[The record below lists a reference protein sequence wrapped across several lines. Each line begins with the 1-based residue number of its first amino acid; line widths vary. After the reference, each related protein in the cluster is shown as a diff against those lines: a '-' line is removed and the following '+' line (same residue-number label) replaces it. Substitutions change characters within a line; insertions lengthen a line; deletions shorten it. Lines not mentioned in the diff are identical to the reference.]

1 MINLAILILILI
13 IFIIFNRYAFNIGKN
28 LSIMDSNKKIPL
40 IGGIFLLIGFI
51 LNIIYLY
58 YFQILTSSNVIIL
71 WFLVSMFIIALVDDK
86 FNISPIFRL
95 ILCSFVIILFFI
107 NSGFLIKTLNFKY
120 LNLYVFP
127 ENIFITY
134 FFSIFC
140 MIVLI
145 HAYNFIDG
153 INGLATSIGA
163 IWLIYLCTKIPNF
176 LNNYSVFF
184 IFIILFLYLN
194 LKNKM
199 FLGDSG
205 NYIISSLIGVNL
217 IKENLSNPNLFYV
230 EEILLLFLIPGLDL
244 IRLFFYRIKN
254 KKNPFVG
261 DNEHFHHLLINKFSL
276 KKTLFIYSTL
286 VTVPLIILKI
296 NEDLL
301 FFSIII
307 STLTY
312 IFLIKNLYTKRN

>member
-1 MINLAILILILI
+1 
-13 IFIIFNRYAFNIGKN
+13 
-28 LSIMDSNKKIPL
+28 
-40 IGGIFLLIGFI
+40 
-51 LNIIYLY
+51 
-58 YFQILTSSNVIIL
+58 
-71 WFLVSMFIIALVDDK
+71 
-86 FNISPIFRL
+86 
-95 ILCSFVIILFFI
+95 
-107 NSGFLIKTLNFKY
+107 
-120 LNLYVFP
+120 
-127 ENIFITY
+127 
-134 FFSIFC
+134 